1 MSRVGIFGG
10 TFDPVHFGHLITAQ
24 AVKELRNLDKIIF
37 IPANISPLKEVLPS
51 AAEKH
56 RVKMLQLAIEGVPYF
71 DWSDFEIKKE
81 GVSYTIDTLCEM
93 KKYYE
98 VIELIIGEDNF
109 RTFHLWKSFE
119 EILKLATLLVL
130 RRNIKINKE
139 TGNHILE
146 TAVFLETPE
155 IDISSTLIRDRI
167 KKGLPINFLVPQK
180 VLKYIYKLN
189 LYKE

>member
-10 TFDPVHFGHLITAQ
+10 TFDPVHYGHLITAQ

-56 RVKMLQLAIEGVPYF
+56 RVKMLQLAIEGLSYF

-81 GVSYTIDTLCEM
+81 GVSYTIDTLFEM

-130 RRNIKINKE
+130 RRNVKNNKE
-139 TGNHILE
+139 TGNRAVQ

-155 IDISSTLIRDRI
+155 IDISSTLIRERI

-180 VLKYIYKLN
+180 VIKYIYKLN